1 MWKWSQ
7 PNSECRSLSSRVR
20 CPWWC
25 ELGAC
30 EEGIIMHL
38 LHLLPWQA
46 DSLPLHHLGNP
57 MNALLITILG
67 PWACQVSFF
76 FSCAVVF

>member
-1 MWKWSQ
+1 
-7 PNSECRSLSSRVR
+7 
-20 CPWWC
+20 
-25 ELGAC
+25 
-30 EEGIIMHL
+30 MHL

-67 PWACQVSFF
+67 PWACQVTFF
-76 FSCAVVF
+76 FPVLWFLLSAKQVYYKSINSLTEILG